1 MPSTSFTVKADQI
14 EIRMSQWKIRL
25 KMSQKDLKKAKKK
38 GYQCQSA
45 SQIDVYS
52 SRLNVRDKLEG
63 YPCGKAYMITMQTGM
78 AR

>member
-1 MPSTSFTVKADQI
+1 MVRYNQQSRDTRDHDTTRVNGRFTP
-14 EIRMSQWKIRL
+14 
-25 KMSQKDLKKAKKK
+25 
-38 GYQCQSA
+38 CQSA

-52 SRLNVRDKLEG
+52 SRLNVRDQLEG

>member
-1 MPSTSFTVKADQI
+1 MENQTQDESKRPK
-14 EIRMSQWKIRL
+14 
-25 KMSQKDLKKAKKK
+25 KKAC
-38 GYQCQSA
+38 QCQSA

-52 SRLNVRDKLEG
+52 SRLNVRDQLEG

>member
-1 MPSTSFTVKADQI
+1 MENQTQDESKRP
-14 EIRMSQWKIRL
+14 
-25 KMSQKDLKKAKKK
+25 KKGKKKK

-63 YPCGKAYMITMQTGM
+63 YPCGKAYMITMQTGT